1 MQHIRP
7 AILMIL
13 VMTLITGLLYPL
25 GFTALATAIFPHQA
39 AGSLVEQNGKV
50 IGSELIGQQFNSA
63 KYFHGR
69 PSAAGNGYDAA
80 NSSGSNYSPTAKKLK
95 DRIAAD
101 TAKLQKENPG
111 QPVPDDLVTASA
123 SGLDPDISPAAAFF
137 QVPRVAKARGVKE
150 EDVNALVQA
159 HVEARLFGLM
169 GEPHVNVLKLN
180 LALDAL
186 SKRTPFAFAGPRA
199 SYGISPSMRSAQ
211 RGRLAC
217 ACVSIT

>member
-25 GFTALATAIFPHQA
+25 GFTALVTAIFPHQA

-80 NSSGSNYSPTAKKLK
+80 NSSGSNYSPTAKKLR

-123 SGLDPDISPAAAFF
+123 SGLDPDISPAGALF
-137 QVPRVAKARGVKE
+137 QVPRVAKARGLKE
-150 EDVNALVQA
+150 ADVAALVQA
-159 HVEARLFGLM
+159 QTQGRLFGLM

-180 LALDAL
+180 LALDAMGPGKQSAHERHKL
-186 SKRTPFAFAGPRA
+186 TAG
-199 SYGISPSMRSAQ
+199 
-211 RGRLAC
+211 
-217 ACVSIT
+217 

>member
-39 AGSLVEQNGKV
+39 AGSLIERNGKV

-80 NSSGSNYSPTAKKLK
+80 NSSGSNFAPTAKKLK

-111 QPVPDDLVTASA
+111 QLVPDDLVTASA
-123 SGLDPDISPAAAFF
+123 SGLDPDISPAGALF
-137 QVPRVAKARGVKE
+137 QVPRVAKARGIKE
-150 EDVNALVQA
+150 EEVNALVQA
-159 HVEARLFGLM
+159 HIEPRLFGLM

-180 LALDAL
+180 LALDAMSS
-186 SKRTPFAFAGPRA
+186 SKQSAAERHKLRAG
-199 SYGISPSMRSAQ
+199 
-211 RGRLAC
+211 
-217 ACVSIT
+217 